1 MKTAAITGAA
11 SGIGRQIAIALAA
24 QGAWRLVL
32 LDIDADGLA
41 ETGRLACA
49 VETRQIRID
58 LTDAD
63 AIAAAFAAIG
73 ASEEPIDLLFN
84 CAGIPAGTPPWPDTP
99 ASRIK
104 AILDLNL
111 AGTILSVQVALPLMR
126 KPGGSIVNIAS
137 ISGLNPYLSGAV
149 YAASKAGVIM
159 FTRCCAELA
168 ATQGVR
174 VNALCPGIVDTPFLQ
189 KTGIGGDKADWLEER
204 LRERSVLSAS
214 EVADAAIALAL
225 RSDAAGLYEELV
237 APNPAS

>member
-84 CAGIPAGTPPWPDTP
+84 CAGIPAGTPPWPDTR

-159 FTRCCAELA
+159 FTRCCADLA